1 MGRHLVLAG
10 RYELLSPLGR
20 GGMGQVWEGED
31 RQLERRVAVKLLTE
45 DTLAGHTHPDE
56 LARRFAR
63 EAAVTA
69 GLRHPGVP
77 AVYDAGTYDG
87 GLFLVLEL
95 VEGRTLGDL
104 MAEEGP
110 LPLPWAAGIG
120 AQVAAVLAA
129 AHERGLVHRDVKPQN
144 VMVTGDGAVK
154 VLDFG
159 VATLIDQTA
168 ISRLTRTG
176 QPIGTPAYMA
186 PEQLRGLPTG
196 PHTDLYAL
204 GCVLHEMLA
213 GEPVFDAASP
223 AELMQ
228 RQLEQAP
235 APLPRDDVP
244 AALDMLVRQLLEKDP
259 ARRPAT
265 ARETYDRLLPHVVP
279 PGPLGEIDVAGDRG
293 PHLYS
298 RVLVRLAGT
307 ADPQSATGRT
317 ATADRAAQPPPAQA
331 GPVLAALQEQ
341 ADVPALGSPHTP
353 GVPSV
358 SDGRHAPGGP
368 HPSGALHATGA
379 SHGTGAPHATGG
391 VHGTGGHRPAAVP
404 GMDAGTVPGRGGAAP
419 VRHGP
424 SEPYG
429 IGWKVLH
436 SLWMVP
442 TLAFG
447 AGTWLSFGYIAVRHR
462 RPSWL
467 ITAGVYLVLAV
478 VAFVLIGS
486 GPDDDTDTVQTTAG
500 MVLGLLLWPAGIVHA
515 LWVNATTHLRLLE
528 PARSPLSVGRAEHPA
543 GHPERVVDGV
553 EAAREHGALVRG
565 DRVDEGFF
573 SPNGGE

>member
-31 RQLERRVAVKLLTE
+31 RQLERRIAVKLLTE
-45 DTLAGHTHPDE
+45 DTLAGHTRPDE

-77 AVYDAGTYDG
+77 SVYDAGTYEG

-120 AQVAAVLAA
+120 AQIAAVLAA

-159 VATLIDQTA
+159 IAALIDQTA

-176 QPIGTPAYMA
+176 QPVGTPAYMA

-204 GCVLHEMLA
+204 GCVLHEMLG

-244 AALDMLVRQLLEKDP
+244 GALDALVRQLLEKDP
-259 ARRPAT
+259 ARRPTT

-279 PGPLGEIDVAGDRG
+279 PGPLGEIDIVGDSG
-293 PHLYS
+293 LHLYS
-298 RVLVRLAGT
+298 RVLVRLSGT
-307 ADPQSATGRT
+307 ADP
-317 ATADRAAQPPPAQA
+317 
-331 GPVLAALQEQ
+331 
-341 ADVPALGSPHTP
+341 
-353 GVPSV
+353 
-358 SDGRHAPGGP
+358 
-368 HPSGALHATGA
+368 PSGAPQVPGA
-379 SHGTGAPHATGG
+379 ARATGG
-391 VHGTGGHRPAAVP
+391 VRGAGEHRPAAVP
-404 GMDAGTVPGRGGAAP
+404 DRSAVDAGTVPGRGAP
-419 VRHGP
+419 VRPGP
-424 SEPYG
+424 PEPYG
-429 IGWKVLH
+429 IGWKVRH
-436 SLWMVP
+436 SLWMLP

-467 ITAGVYLVLAV
+467 IAAAVYLVLAV

-486 GPDDDTDTVQTTAG
+486 GPENDTDTVQTAAG
-500 MVLGLLLWPAGIVHA
+500 MILGLLLWPAGIFHA
-515 LWVNATTHLRLLE
+515 SWINATTRLHLLE
-528 PARSPLSVGRAEHPA
+528 RRPSDPR
-543 GHPERVVDGV
+543 
-553 EAAREHGALVRG
+553 
-565 DRVDEGFF
+565 
-573 SPNGGE
+573 

>member
-1 MGRHLVLAG
+1 MAWNVRQHSVLAG

-45 DTLAGHTHPDE
+45 DTLAGHTRPDE

-77 AVYDAGTYDG
+77 AVYDAGTYEG

-159 VATLIDQTA
+159 VAALIDQTA
-168 ISRLTRTG
+168 LSRLTRTG

-213 GEPVFDAASP
+213 GEPVFDGASP

-244 AALDMLVRQLLEKDP
+244 ATLETLVRQLLEKDP
-259 ARRPAT
+259 ARRPTT

-279 PGPLGEIDVAGDRG
+279 PGPLGEIGIVQDSG
-293 PHLYS
+293 PHLYA
-298 RVLVRLAGT
+298 RVLVRLSGT
-307 ADPQSATGRT
+307 AAPQPAPDAAAPADRLGGTGRAETRQARHGAAGDPHPHASATGAR
-317 ATADRAAQPPPAQA
+317 
-331 GPVLAALQEQ
+331 
-341 ADVPALGSPHTP
+341 
-353 GVPSV
+353 
-358 SDGRHAPGGP
+358 
-368 HPSGALHATGA
+368 
-379 SHGTGAPHATGG
+379 
-391 VHGTGGHRPAAVP
+391 GTGGHRPAAVP
-404 GMDAGTVPGRGGAAP
+404 DRSAMDAGTVPGRGGAAP
-419 VRHGP
+419 VGHRP
-424 SEPYG
+424 PEPYG
-429 IGWKVLH
+429 IGWKVHH
-436 SLWMVP
+436 SLWMAP

-447 AGTWLSFGYIAVRHR
+447 AGTWLSFGYIALRHR
-462 RPSWL
+462 RPAWL
-467 ITAGVYLVLAV
+467 VAAAVYLVLAV

-486 GPDDDTDTVQTTAG
+486 GPENDTDTVQTTVG
-500 MVLGLLLWPAGIVHA
+500 MVLALLLWPAGILHA
-515 LWVNATTHLRLLE
+515 LWVNTTTRLRLLE
-528 PARSPLSVGRAEHPA
+528 RRASDP
-543 GHPERVVDGV
+543 R
-553 EAAREHGALVRG
+553 
-565 DRVDEGFF
+565 
-573 SPNGGE
+573 